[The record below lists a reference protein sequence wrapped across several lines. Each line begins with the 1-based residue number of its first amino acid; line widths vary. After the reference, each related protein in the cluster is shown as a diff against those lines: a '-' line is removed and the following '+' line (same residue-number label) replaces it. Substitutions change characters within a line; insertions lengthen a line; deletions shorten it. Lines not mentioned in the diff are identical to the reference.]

1 MFPNSTD
8 APIDCTCTSW
18 MTSTLGSARE
28 TPEQGQVKLVP
39 SIRNAF
45 SFTPDPNEDTVL
57 TVPLDGDVGD
67 MPGALR
73 IASNMLNRRVG
84 IVAR

>member
-1 MFPNSTD
+1 MK
-8 APIDCTCTSW
+8 
-18 MTSTLGSARE
+18 
-28 TPEQGQVKLVP
+28 VVP

-84 IVAR
+84 MVAR